1 MKLHIHTM
9 WGESNWLDMPAPIFD
24 NEDLG
29 NIWYLTKTR
38 TFLFQRRMICR
49 IKQAIWVKQNA
60 KSTFASSTAS
70 AYHWMKRN
78 YENNQRF
85 LRSQHCLT
93 GTNHLGQR
101 IHTRGLL
108 LWALAG
114 TDQSSS
120 LRTLEWCFF
129 DPRSWWPPA
138 VYRQQGQGALAD
150 FFSLRKAT
158 LQCWYLT
165 GEGCVGGVWSE
176 FLSVCISV
184 RFEIYQVGNLRK
196 FKTKTS
202 NAALV
207 PGWQIRSIACN
218 FWLWQRRRSADMVE
232 LVRKHKN
239 NGSSGVEKTST
250 PIHEV
255 FKLEYVLQDQTFQQS
270 TQRFKVEFWVSVRF
284 SPLTT
289 KTHARIRI
297 VHE

>member
-60 KSTFASSTAS
+60 KSTFASTAS

-78 YENNQRF
+78 SENNQRF

-93 GTNHLGQR
+93 GADHLGQR
-101 IHTRGLL
+101 IHTGGLI

-120 LRTLEWCFF
+120 QKTLEWCFF
-129 DPRSWWPPA
+129 DPRSWWPPV

-150 FFSLRKAT
+150 FVSLRKAT
-158 LQCWYLT
+158 LQCWYLA
-165 GEGCVGGVWSE
+165 GEGCVGGFGLSSKVFA
-176 FLSVCISV
+176 FLSDSKSAKW
-184 RFEIYQVGNLRK
+184 ETLESSK
-196 FKTKTS
+196 
-202 NAALV
+202 
-207 PGWQIRSIACN
+207 
-218 FWLWQRRRSADMVE
+218 QRLLTQPLCLAGRSAQLPAIFDCGRGE
-232 LVRKHKN
+232 DPQIWWN
-239 NGSSGVEKTST
+239 WWGSTRIMAV
-250 PIHEV
+250 V
-255 FKLEYVLQDQTFQQS
+255 VLKKQAHLS
-270 TQRFKVEFWVSVRF
+270 MKF
-284 SPLTT
+284 SN
-289 KTHARIRI
+289 
-297 VHE
+297 

>member
-93 GTNHLGQR
+93 GADHLGQR
-101 IHTRGLL
+101 IHTGGLL

-114 TDQSSS
+114 RTKAPPWELWSGVS
-120 LRTLEWCFF
+120 LTQG
-129 DPRSWWPPA
+129 PGG
-138 VYRQQGQGALAD
+138 RQQIIG
-150 FFSLRKAT
+150 SKAKGP
-158 LQCWYLT
+158 LP
-165 GEGCVGGVWSE
+165 
-176 FLSVCISV
+176 ISSPYARRLYNV
-184 RFEIYQVGNLRK
+184 DIWQER
-196 FKTKTS
+196 
-202 NAALV
+202 AALEGLV
-207 PGWQIRSIACN
+207 WVLKCLHFCQIQN
-218 FWLWQRRRSADMVE
+218 LP
-232 LVRKHKN
+232 
-239 NGSSGVEKTST
+239 SGK
-250 PIHEV
+250 P
-255 FKLEYVLQDQTFQQS
+255 
-270 TQRFKVEFWVSVRF
+270 
-284 SPLTT
+284 
-289 KTHARIRI
+289 
-297 VHE
+297 